1 MARTLN
7 DYVAGTTATTQ
18 GFTITETHLVNWASL
33 TGDWLPIHMDAEYA
47 SLTPF
52 GGRLVHG
59 PLTLSLA
66 LGLSTKSGLFD
77 PESAIAWLGLDEVRA
92 TAPVRPGDTIK
103 VQLEIVEAR
112 PSSKPGRGV
121 MRIAYRVENQRAEV
135 VLSFTNSLLV
145 QA

>member
-1 MARTLN
+1 MPRMLN
-7 DYVAGTTATTQ
+7 DYITGTATTTQ

-33 TGDWLPIHMDAEYA
+33 TGDWLPLHMDAEYA
-47 SLTPF
+47 RTTPF

-92 TAPVRPGDTIK
+92 TLPVRPGDTIR
-103 VQLEIVEAR
+103 VHLEILEAR
-112 PSSKPGRGV
+112 ASSKPGRGIV
-121 MRIAYRVENQRAEV
+121 RIGYRVENQRGEL
-135 VLSFTNSLLV
+135 VLTFTNSLLV
-145 QA
+145 RA

>member
-1 MARTLN
+1 MPRKLN
-7 DYVAGTTATTQ
+7 DYVAGAVATTQ

-33 TGDWLPIHMDAEYA
+33 TGDWLPLHMDSEYA
-47 SLTPF
+47 SSTPF

-103 VQLEIVEAR
+103 VKLEIVEAR
-112 PSSKPGRGV
+112 PTSKPGRGV
-121 MRIAYRVENQRAEV
+121 IRIGYRVENQRAEV
-135 VLSFTNSLLV
+135 VLTFTNSLLV
-145 QA
+145 RA